1 MSQSYSF
8 ELRASD
14 YIYSTEKQSPISFGW
29 PLSLRLL
36 RQISS
41 MAEPVVAEYHVGNLD
56 SGVFVFL
63 ILVVVLLL
71 LMLIVAIIY
80 TLSMREAHAKQ
91 RDLIRNQNH
100 PPNCHELQGATAI
113 RERAGYVSSSP
124 ASSYFGNRSRGNR
137 NGDYWMPG
145 DSSPHDV
152 PHETVDGRRP
162 GAPRFGANRGLEE
175 PDLENRNTAA
185 RNTGEVVR

>member
-1 MSQSYSF
+1 MPRSYSF
-8 ELRASD
+8 ELRNSD
-14 YIYSTEKQSPISFGW
+14 YIYSTQKQSRISFGW

-36 RQISS
+36 REISS
-41 MAEPVVAEYHVGNLD
+41 MAEPVVAEYHVGSLD

-100 PPNCHELQGATAI
+100 RQNGHELQGATAI

-124 ASSYFGNRSRGNR
+124 APSDFGNRSRGNR
-137 NGDYWMPG
+137 NGNYWMPG

-152 PHETVDGRRP
+152 PHEMVDGRRP
-162 GAPRFGANRGLEE
+162 GTPRFRANRGMEE
-175 PDLENRNTAA
+175 PDLENGNTAA